1 MKLSISWLKD
11 YVAFKLNKDELVYK
25 LTMLGLEVEKIEP
38 LKNDYCLEV
47 EVTPNRPDCLNMIGI
62 ARELSAGLNAK
73 LKTPAVK
80 TYKKPAK
87 KCSITIDDKKGC
99 QRYIGTIIE
108 NVQVAPTK
116 GLVAERLQSIGSRL
130 INNVV
135 DVTNFCLMEFG
146 QPLHAF
152 DYDKLIGGKIIVRR
166 AKKGEKIVTIDG
178 IERELDESILV
189 IADAKRPI
197 AIAGIMGGKET
208 EVTDKTKNILLESA
222 YFDPI
227 LIRRASRKLGLGS
240 DSSYRFERGVNY
252 ETVATC
258 SARATRLI
266 LDHAGGTVS
275 AFTDGSLLKQKTI
288 TIPFS
293 VTNLNARLGS
303 DLRASSCKNI
313 LSRLGCKVIGSTN
326 SLKIIPP
333 LSRIDLREEIDLI
346 EEIARVVG
354 YDKLPMS
361 LPLIKITNVGSSVKR
376 DIKTQIRQT
385 FKAFGL
391 SEAINYTMYNRKLLA
406 MTKESDL
413 KGTEIKNPLSA
424 DQEIMRPSLVPS
436 LLTNVLHNFNN
447 NQRDLRL
454 FEIGKK
460 YIKGVEHETLAI
472 VLTGKRSTD
481 WRQLKKEA
489 VDFYDSKG
497 IVEALCQQL
506 RIEDISFSLEQKTF
520 LELEQSA
527 SIRHASDLLGCI
539 GKVSSAVLSN
549 WDIKSDQVFYAELDL
564 EKLFRLCKPQS
575 KYQPLFEF
583 PSVQRDIS
591 LAVKTDVSFAQ
602 VQRIA
607 KELGSGLLTSIQFVE
622 EYLGDKIPAGHRGI
636 VFSLTYQSKERT
648 LREEEVN
655 AVHTRISE
663 KLVHD
668 LHAIKR

>member
-1 MKLSISWLKD
+1 MKLSLSWLKD
-11 YVAFKLNKDELVYK
+11 YVAFKLNKDELIYK
-25 LTMLGLEVEKIEP
+25 LTMLGLEVEKVEP
-38 LKNDYCLEV
+38 LKNDFLIEI
-47 EVTPNRPDCLNMIGI
+47 EVTPNRPDCLNIIGI
-62 ARELSAGLNAK
+62 ARELSAGLNTK
-73 LKTPAVK
+73 LNIPTIKAF
-80 TYKKPAK
+80 KKPAR

-108 NVQVAPTK
+108 NVRVSPSK
-116 GLVAERLQSIGSRL
+116 GLIADRLQSIHSRL

-178 IERELDESILV
+178 VERELDESVLV
-189 IADAKRPI
+189 IADAQRPV

-208 EVTDKTKNILLESA
+208 EVTEHTKNILLESA

-240 DSSYRFERGVNY
+240 DSSYRFERGVSY
-252 ETVATC
+252 ETVAAC
-258 SARATRLI
+258 SARATQLI
-266 LDHAGGTVS
+266 LDSSGGRVT
-275 AFTDGSLLKQKTI
+275 AFSDNALLKQKTV
-288 TIPFS
+288 TMSFS
-293 VTNLNARLGS
+293 VMNLNARLGTA
-303 DLRASSCKNI
+303 LSSSTCKNI
-313 LSRLGCKVIGSTN
+313 LSRLGCKVTGQTSILRIT
-326 SLKIIPP
+326 PP
-333 LSRIDLREEIDLI
+333 LSRIDLKEEVDLI

-361 LPLIKITNVGSSVKR
+361 LPLIKITNVISSEKR
-376 DIKTQIRQT
+376 DIKSQIRQT
-385 FKAFGL
+385 LKAFGL
-391 SEAINYTMYNRKLLA
+391 SETINYTMYNRKLLVL
-406 MTKESDL
+406 TKEGDL

-447 NQRDLRL
+447 NQKDLRL

-472 VLTGKRSTD
+472 VLTGRRSTD
-481 WRQLKKEA
+481 WRQLKKDA
-489 VDFYDSKG
+489 VDFYDCKG
-497 IVEALCQQL
+497 IVESLCQQL
-506 RIEDISFSLEQKTF
+506 RIENISFSTQQKTF
-520 LELEQSA
+520 FESEQSVA
-527 SIRHASDLLGCI
+527 ILCASDLLGCI
-539 GKVSSAVLSN
+539 GKISTSVLSN

-564 EKLFRLCKPQS
+564 EKLFHLCKPQS

-602 VQRIA
+602 VQHIA
-607 KELGSGLLTSIQFVE
+607 RELGSGLLTSIQFVE

-655 AVHTRISE
+655 AIHARISE
-663 KLVHD
+663 SLVRD